1 MAKGEKDEGGGE
13 TAAKGSPLKLILMIA
28 PTLLLVLAV
37 VYFLFLK
44 PSAPA
49 SAAAAPTAG
58 AAVPSATST
67 YKKGAVLLI
76 EPITINLANGH
87 FLKLGM
93 ALQETA
99 DAGEEV
105 NGAHALD
112 RAIALYSGK
121 TVDELST
128 KEGREKTKEKLLEQV
143 MEDYEKKVFDIY
155 YTTFVMQ

>member
-1 MAKGEKDEGGGE
+1 MAKGEKEEPGTE
-13 TAAKGSPLKLILMIA
+13 AAKGGRLKLILMIV
-28 PTLLLVLAV
+28 PTVLLVLAV

-44 PSAPA
+44 PSAAPPA
-49 SAAAAPTAG
+49 AAAAPSAT
-58 AAVPSATST
+58 PSASPS
-67 YKKGAVLLI
+67 YKKGPVLQI

-99 DAGEEV
+99 DAGEEM

-112 RAIALYSGK
+112 RAIALYSNK
-121 TVDELST
+121 SMDELAS
-128 KEGREKTKEKLLEQV
+128 KDGREKSKEKLLEQV
-143 MEDYEKKVFDIY
+143 MEDYEKKVFAIY

>member
-1 MAKGEKDEGGGE
+1 MAKGDKEEPAAD
-13 TAAKGSPLKLILMIA
+13 AAKRSPLKLILMIV
-28 PTLLLVLAV
+28 PTVLLVLAV

-44 PSAPA
+44 PSAAPPAA
-49 SAAAAPTAG
+49 SATAS
-58 AAVPSATST
+58 ATPSASPS
-67 YKKGAVLLI
+67 YKSGPVLQI

-99 DAGEEV
+99 DAGEEM

-121 TVDELST
+121 SMDELST
-128 KEGREKTKEKLLEQV
+128 KDGREKSKAKLLEQV
-143 MEDYEKKVFDIY
+143 MEDYEKKVFAIY